1 VLAALTELER
11 LTAEANG
18 LVLRLG
24 HLYGPG
30 SIYSLGGSF
39 AQQVQAGKV
48 PLVGGGHAVFSFTHA
63 DDAAIAI
70 AAALDRKDVT
80 GVVNV
85 VDDSPAELREWL
97 PVYAEL
103 LGAKAPKPAPA
114 ALARLAVGGWG
125 VAYMNELRGADN
137 ARARLQLNWRPR
149 YTSWA
154 DGFAA
159 ELRDTL
165 SYATLHLMERL
176 TPPQRAVFV
185 LREAFDLP
193 YEDIAKVI
201 GDSVVNCRQLHHRA
215 SKRLAAGRDRF
226 QPSPTEH
233 GQLLTQFLDAA
244 RSGDLETLKGLF
256 SEDVV
261 AYNDGGGMVRAALRP
276 IVGRD
281 HVIAFVAGLMER
293 YPIEQLRPADANGD
307 PAVWTILDGQE
318 QLVTVDV
325 QAGRIT
331 AIYAILNPD
340 KLTHIRPASL

>member
-1 VLAALTELER
+1 VTDVFEQYRPLLLGLGYRMLGSMWDAEDVVQEAYLRWLRTDQEEIVEPRAFLLTVVSR
-11 LTAEANG
+11 L
-18 LVLRLG
+18 
-24 HLYGPG
+24 
-30 SIYSLGGSF
+30 
-39 AQQVQAGKV
+39 
-48 PLVGGGHAVFSFTHA
+48 
-63 DDAAIAI
+63 
-70 AAALDRKDVT
+70 ALDQLRSARVT
-80 GVVNV
+80 
-85 VDDSPAELREWL
+85 REAYTGPWL
-97 PVYAEL
+97 PEPVQSDAFGPLE
-103 LGAKAPKPAPA
+103 
-114 ALARLAVGGWG
+114 
-125 VAYMNELRGADN
+125 
-137 ARARLQLNWRPR
+137 
-149 YTSWA
+149 S
-154 DGFAA
+154 A

-193 YEDIAKVI
+193 YEDIAEVI

-215 SKRLAAGRDRF
+215 AKRLAAGRDRF

-293 YPIEQLRPADANGD
+293 YPIEQLGPADANGD